1 MESAQPVF
9 TVRSVE
15 DAIGW
20 YRDVLG
26 FEAEFIHE
34 GPSHPANY
42 AVLRNGNAG
51 LHLGLADDMG
61 NQAGQGGC
69 NFVTRDFDAAH
80 QSARDNSAT
89 FYIELS
95 QIPTGART
103 FGIKDPD
110 GNLITFVEAEPSGL
124 FRR

>member
-1 MESAQPVF
+1 MESAQPVL
-9 TVRSVE
+9 TVKSVE
-15 DAIGW
+15 EAIRW
-20 YRDVLG
+20 YREVLG
-26 FEAEFIHE
+26 FEVSLVHE
-34 GPSHPANY
+34 GPNHPPNY

-51 LHLGLADDMG
+51 LHLGLADDMD
-61 NQAGQGGC
+61 NAAGQGAC

-103 FGIKDPD
+103 FAIKDPD
-110 GNLITFVEAEPSGL
+110 GNLITFVEAS
-124 FRR
+124 